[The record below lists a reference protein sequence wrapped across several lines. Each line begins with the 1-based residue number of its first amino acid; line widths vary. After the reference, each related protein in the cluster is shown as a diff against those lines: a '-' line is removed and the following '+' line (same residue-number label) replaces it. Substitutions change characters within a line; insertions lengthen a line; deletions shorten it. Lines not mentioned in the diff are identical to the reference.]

1 MDSESSNETNEQKLH
16 TETEELNN
24 EDPIQRKRSRIG
36 SHPDEETNTKIDND
50 AANETVN
57 EASSTLIENSAIS
70 DNKKTVDITGAIKRR
85 KLNVDIEEII
95 DQDEKTNDSMQST
108 TTTANSESKDESST
122 TTTTTTD
129 EDDDDETKNEED
141 DDEEEKDEDTNEE
154 YNLPPT
160 TNTYLR
166 LRQRELGIF
175 HRPRERTTCRAFHDN
190 MIASRNLIQRMKIS
204 HTLDAHNGCVNALAF
219 NRTGNEIYP
228 HLISFK
234 NISRNIIGKC
244 FR

>member
-1 MDSESSNETNEQKLH
+1 
-16 TETEELNN
+16 
-24 EDPIQRKRSRIG
+24 
-36 SHPDEETNTKIDND
+36 
-50 AANETVN
+50 
-57 EASSTLIENSAIS
+57 
-70 DNKKTVDITGAIKRR
+70 
-85 KLNVDIEEII
+85 
-95 DQDEKTNDSMQST
+95 MQS

-122 TTTTTTD
+122 TTTTSTTTD
-129 EDDDDETKNEED
+129 EDDDDETKNEEE

-160 TNTYLR
+160 INTYLR

-219 NRTGNEIYP
+219 NRTGKEIYP

-244 FR
+244 FG